1 MYRYIGSDGMPT
13 HARQPKHRLLCEELR
28 KRLLKMEPGAGFL
41 SVREIMHSFE
51 VSQATVTKALESL
64 CGEGLLETNVG
75 SGTFVTEEVLRHRKG
90 AAPSICLAIPR
101 WESTFFLIIASA
113 FTSACE
119 RMGLP
124 YEIIMH
130 DWRELMPSK
139 LPARKI
145 DGMVLVPS
153 SPLFRAEDVVR
164 IKALGKPVAVFGCDM
179 KGMDVDS
186 VYADD
191 VYCGK
196 LAASHLI
203 KLGHRKLCA
212 IVSEPRNRVIM
223 DRIDG
228 FAEQA
233 DLVGLKAEIVDCGI
247 VSGDFAPSKVYAKIK
262 GLLAS
267 GGLDFSGAFITSA
280 PSALGALKAF
290 NEAGVGIP
298 RQLSVIGCTGDSLS
312 QFYSPS
318 LTVINEPFQQMVDS
332 CLDLLLKRIEGGPA
346 TPYQSRRLR
355 PLLIERESTGPLN
368 GARLETEGEL

>member
-1 MYRYIGSDGMPT
+1 MAKP
-13 HARQPKHRLLCEELR
+13 ARQPKHRLLCEELR
-28 KRLLKMEPGAGFL
+28 KRLLEMEPGSGFL
-41 SVREIMHSFE
+41 SVREIMHSFG
-51 VSQATVTKALESL
+51 VSQATVSKALESL
-64 CGEGLLETNVG
+64 CDEGLLETNVG

-145 DGMVLVPS
+145 DGMLLVPS
-153 SPLFRAEDVVR
+153 SPLFKAEDVVR
-164 IKALGKPVAVFGCDM
+164 MKALGKPVAVFGCDM
-179 KGMDVDS
+179 KGMEVDS

-196 LAASHLI
+196 LAASHLM

-212 IVSEPRNRVIM
+212 IVSEPRNRVIE

-247 VSGDFAPSKVYAKIK
+247 VSGDMAPSKVYARMKA
-262 GLLAS
+262 LLGS
-267 GGLDFSGAFITSA
+267 GRFDFSGVFVTSA

-290 NEAGVGIP
+290 NEAGVRIP
-298 RQLSVIGCTGDSLS
+298 ERLSVIGCTGDSLS
-312 QFYSPS
+312 QFYYPA
-318 LTVINEPFQQMVDS
+318 LTVINEPFQQMVEAS
-332 CLDLLLKRIEGGPA
+332 LELLLKRIESGGNA
-346 TPYQSRRLR
+346 PYQSKRLR
-355 PLLIERESTGPLN
+355 PELVERESTAPFK
-368 GARLETEGEL
+368 GANVQMERAL